1 MHPVAT
7 EPRRQPDDDF
17 GPGPDRRPRRPRS
30 PAATFWIR
38 TIALFEG
45 AKGLLVL
52 CAGTGLI
59 YLVDKDVQSLAAR
72 LIAHLHL
79 DPAHHY
85 PSIFLKAADNATPE
99 RLRILALGAFL
110 YAAFRI
116 AEGVGLW
123 MRRRWAEW
131 LAVATGL
138 IYVPFEVAAFIH
150 RPRFEPV
157 VALVANLAVVLF
169 LAFRLKAGDW
179 TKRKKQDRRQSQPA

>member
-1 MHPVAT
+1 LIEEKPSVIDPEFYTDPAS
-7 EPRRQPDDDF
+7 D
-17 GPGPDRRPRRPRS
+17 PGPVRARPRS
-30 PAATFWIR
+30 PVATFWIR
-38 TIALFEG
+38 AIALFEA

-52 CAGTGLI
+52 GAGTGLL
-59 YLVDKDVQSLAAR
+59 YLVNKDVQSLVAR

-85 PSIFLKAADNATPE
+85 PGIFLKAANNATPE
-99 RLRILALGAFL
+99 RLRILAFGAFL
-110 YAAFRI
+110 YAAFRL

-123 MRRRWAEW
+123 YRRRWAEW

-138 IYVPFEVAAFIH
+138 IYVPFEVAAFVH

-157 VALVANLAVVLF
+157 LALLVNLAVVLF

-179 TKRKKQDRRQSQPA
+179 VKRKG

>member
-1 MHPVAT
+1 MSETSASAPT
-7 EPRRQPDDDF
+7 C
-17 GPGPDRRPRRPRS
+17 PRS
-30 PAATFWIR
+30 PVATFWIR
-38 TIALFEG
+38 AIALLEA

-52 CAGTGLI
+52 GAGTGLL
-59 YLVDKDVQSLAAR
+59 YLVDKDVQALATR

-99 RLRILALGAFL
+99 RLRILAFGAFL
-110 YAAFRI
+110 YAAFRL

-123 MRRRWAEW
+123 YRRRWAEW

-138 IYVPFEVAAFIH
+138 FYVPFEVAAFLHHH
-150 RPRFEPV
+150 RLEPLL
-157 VALVANLAVVLF
+157 ALVVNLAVVLF

-179 TKRKKQDRRQSQPA
+179 TRKKK

>member
-1 MHPVAT
+1 MIPE
-7 EPRRQPDDDF
+7 EPAVTDPEFVPEPASRRASAPQSAPA
-17 GPGPDRRPRRPRS
+17 RPRS
-30 PAATFWIR
+30 PVATFWIR
-38 TIALFEG
+38 AIALFEG

-52 CAGTGLI
+52 GAGTGLL
-59 YLVDKDVQSLAAR
+59 YLVDKDVQALAAR

-85 PSIFLKAADNATPE
+85 PGIFLKAADNATPE

-157 VALVANLAVVLF
+157 AAFVVNLAVVLF
-169 LAFRLKAGDW
+169 LASRLKAGDW
-179 TKRKKQDRRQSQPA
+179 VRKNKKNG